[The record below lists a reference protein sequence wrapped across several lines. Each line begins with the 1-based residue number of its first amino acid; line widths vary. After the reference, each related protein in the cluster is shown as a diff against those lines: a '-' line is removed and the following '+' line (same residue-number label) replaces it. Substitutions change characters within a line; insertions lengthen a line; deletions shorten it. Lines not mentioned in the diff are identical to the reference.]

1 MTELRRAAKQG
12 DTSRA
17 TRWLPFIHFAV
28 DALVW
33 MFAIPLTT
41 ILRYDFELRPLS
53 GEGLAIAV
61 VVAAVGQGA
70 FGYFTGLYRRRW
82 RYGSFDE
89 LFALAVTV
97 LLAGLVLALVAI
109 ELGSAQL
116 PRSVPLLATVFTA
129 TGTVALRSAWRLY
142 NEKRRPKAGGRRLLI
157 LGAGDGSYQIV
168 RALCTDSRSPFEPVA
183 LLDDDPHKRNLG
195 FQGLRVEGT
204 LDDLAEVAGRMH
216 ATDVL
221 LAIPSAD
228 SELIRH
234 MSVAANKA
242 GLTFLVLPQAEEMFG
257 SVSLADIR
265 AVTAEDLLGRH
276 PADIDTRAVAHYITG
291 RRVLVTG
298 AGGSIGSE
306 LCRQLNH
313 FDPAALMM
321 LDRDESGLH
330 AVQLSID
337 HRAMLVDPN
346 LLLAD
351 IRDRDRMFELFRQFK
366 PDVVFHAAA
375 LKHLS
380 LLETNPQEAWKTNVI
395 GTANVL
401 DAATA
406 VGTTHVVNISTDKA
420 ASPTSVLG
428 YSKRITERLT
438 AQRGSE
444 ADGSFVSVRFGN
456 VLGSRGS
463 VLVTFA
469 AQADAGGPMTVT
481 HPDVTRYFMTVEEA
495 VRLTIYAGAIGRSGE
510 TMVLDMGQPVKI
522 VDVARRFA
530 EQALP
535 PLEIVFTGLRPG
547 EKLHEKLFG
556 DDESDHRPVHPLI
569 SHVAVPP
576 LHIDRETTDDAGPVT
591 SEQLRL
597 LATSPPGFVL
607 T

>member
-1 MTELRRAAKQG
+1 MTDLRRANQG
-12 DTSRA
+12 SSVSRTA
-17 TRWLPFIHFAV
+17 RWLPFIHFAV
-28 DALVW
+28 DSLVW
-33 MFAIPLTT
+33 VFAIPLTT
-41 ILRYDFELRPLS
+41 ILRYDFQVRPLS
-53 GEGLAIAV
+53 GDGIAIA
-61 VVAAVGQGA
+61 AAVAIIGQGV
-70 FGYFTGLYRRRW
+70 FGYATGLYRRRW

-89 LFALAVTV
+89 LSALAVTV
-97 LLAGLVLALVAI
+97 VLTGMALALVAVQ
-109 ELGSAQL
+109 LGSSQL

-129 TGTVALRSAWRLY
+129 TGAVAMRSAWRLF
-142 NEKRRPKAGGRRLLI
+142 NEKRRPKVVGRRLLI
-157 LGAGDGSYQIV
+157 LGAGEGSYQIV
-168 RALCTDSRSPFEPVA
+168 RALCTDSRSPFEPIA

-204 LDDLAEVAGRMH
+204 LDDLEKVATRLR

-234 MSVAANKA
+234 MSAAANRA
-242 GLTFLVLPQAEEMFG
+242 GLTFLVLPQADEMFG

-276 PADIDTRAVAHYITG
+276 PADIDTKAVAHYITG

-306 LCRQLNH
+306 LCRQLNQ
-313 FDPAALMM
+313 FDPSALMM

-337 HRAMLVDPN
+337 HTAMLVDPN

-351 IRDRDRMFELFRQFK
+351 IRDRDRLFELFRQFQ

-380 LLETNPQEAWKTNVI
+380 LLETHPEEAWKTNVI

-401 DAATA
+401 DAAAA
-406 VGTTHVVNISTDKA
+406 VGSTHVVNISTDKA
-420 ASPTSVLG
+420 ANPSSVLG

-444 ADGSFVSVRFGN
+444 ADGSYVSVRFGN

-481 HPDVTRYFMTVEEA
+481 DPEVTRYFMTVEEA

-510 TMVLDMGQPVKI
+510 ALVLDMGQPVKI
-522 VDVARRFA
+522 VDVAQRFA

-547 EKLHEKLFG
+547 EKLHEQLLG
-556 DDESDHRPVHPLI
+556 NDEIDSRPVHPLI
-569 SHVAVPP
+569 SHVTVPP
-576 LHIDRETTDDAGPVT
+576 LHIERPADAELSIT
-591 SEQLRL
+591 AEQLRTI
-597 LATSPPGFVL
+597 ATGPTESVSI
-607 T
+607 